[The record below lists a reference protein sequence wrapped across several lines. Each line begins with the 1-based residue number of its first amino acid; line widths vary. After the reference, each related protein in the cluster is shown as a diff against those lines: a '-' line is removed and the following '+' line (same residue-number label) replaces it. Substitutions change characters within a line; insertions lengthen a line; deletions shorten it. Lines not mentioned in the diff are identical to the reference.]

1 MAHQSS
7 AVIADAAVSQIT
19 HRILASGKITRAD
32 QKSLQKITLMNT
44 ALSNESEQRIQ
55 TLFDRLQMGLIKVVE

>member
-1 MAHQSS
+1 MTHQSS
-7 AVIADAAVSQIT
+7 AVIADAAVSQVT

>member
-7 AVIADAAVSQIT
+7 SVIPDTAVSQIT

-32 QKSLQKITLMNT
+32 QKSLQKITLMNA
-44 ALSNESEQRIQ
+44 ALSDESERRIQ

>member
-1 MAHQSS
+1 MTHQSS
-7 AVIADAAVSQIT
+7 AVIADTAVSQIT

>member
-32 QKSLQKITLMNT
+32 QKSLQKITRMNT
-44 ALSNESEQRIQ
+44 ALSHESERRIQ